1 MKAQLMLCDFAQVAD
16 GKLNIL
22 GGGIS
27 VARQGV
33 PQISVAGLVDVPW
46 DLANTEVSATFTLL
60 DDDGH
65 QVTDPT
71 GVAVT
76 LTIGFEMGRPP
87 GAVKGA
93 PLTWPFAVTIATQ
106 WLPPGRYTWRLDLND
121 ETHEDWTTTL
131 SIIDA

>member
-1 MKAQLMLCDFAQVAD
+1 MLCDFAQVAE

-60 DDDGH
+60 DADGLIA
-65 QVTDPT
+65 
-71 GVAVT
+71 AVT

-131 SIIDA
+131 SIVDA